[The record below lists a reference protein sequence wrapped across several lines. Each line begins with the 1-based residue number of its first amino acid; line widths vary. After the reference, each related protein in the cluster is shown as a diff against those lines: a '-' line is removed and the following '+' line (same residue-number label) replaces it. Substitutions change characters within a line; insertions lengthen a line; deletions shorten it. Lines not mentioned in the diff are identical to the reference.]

1 LFLQPLKKK
10 GKNNP
15 ELVLRMI
22 SEGIVFKQVQG
33 RGVKLVTIEKEK
45 YLLLFLMIIIM
56 ISNYAKL

>member
-1 LFLQPLKKK
+1 
-10 GKNNP
+10 
-15 ELVLRMI
+15 MI